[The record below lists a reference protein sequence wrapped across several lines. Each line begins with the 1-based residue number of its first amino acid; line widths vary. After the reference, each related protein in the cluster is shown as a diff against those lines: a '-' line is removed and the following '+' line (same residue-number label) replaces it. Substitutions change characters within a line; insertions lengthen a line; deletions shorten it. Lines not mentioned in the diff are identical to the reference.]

1 MMTRRRCT
9 CAVTVGSNMIYVIGG
24 HDGAQILNTIE
35 KYETER
41 YEPFRFQRKF
51 LTRNCTK
58 ELFSTNALLHCLLER
73 NFLEAKM
80 PPMEKFHLPK
90 RFL

>member
-41 YEPFRFQRKF
+41 FV
-51 LTRNCTK
+51 C
-58 ELFSTNALLHCLLER
+58 LFSFCFEWDGQDL
-73 NFLEAKM
+73 
-80 PPMEKFHLPK
+80 
-90 RFL
+90 

>member
-41 YEPFRFQRKF
+41 YEPHFKSQVSFEKLYERPSFKQ
-51 LTRNCTK
+51 T
-58 ELFSTNALLHCLLER
+58 TNALLHSLLER
-73 NFLEAKM
+73 NYLEA
-80 PPMEKFHLPK
+80 F
-90 RFL
+90 

>member
-9 CAVTVGSNMIYVIGG
+9 CAVTVGSNVIYVIGG

-41 YEPFRFQRKF
+41 CDPFTFQLLKYSHVSY
-51 LTRNCTK
+51 RN
-58 ELFSTNALLHCLLER
+58 
-73 NFLEAKM
+73 
-80 PPMEKFHLPK
+80 PPEETCIK
-90 RFL
+90 